1 MSNSSNNIYN
11 ILSTLK
17 SLEPTPEQT
26 TKAIAQRIYESVEAQ
41 GSIIAGVAG
50 VEARLRQQFAES
62 DFSDTSK
69 AIQKSG
75 KSKASADAITA
86 SIGRKKLG
94 QAEMTRRSVAGK
106 KHAHEGVAEG
116 QLDEATYRDVI
127 YSLLDKFYADMKMP
141 PRQNSHSGE
150 LEIKPPGTRVWTRLD
165 GTRHRDPGYITASYF
180 ASDKKQAEKLATKF
194 WPWLLKQPGVKSIGQ
209 VSGQF
214 GSSPMK
220 DAVAYKGLYFTDGQY
235 GVQFGSLS
243 RIKNPK
249 SVWRHQPPATPQPQD
264 DQGVAENIGGVGAFA
279 VLQHAKNLNK
289 QPQPTAPTKKQSYTP
304 RHDDHEETMGSDD
317 NYDDEM
323 VEGTGQQLSIE
334 QLATISDEA
343 LDNAYHYGRSQPGNT
358 FGWQAN
364 LKSAAYAKQMID
376 KGVTDIEAISDA
388 IHKGWNVTAQA
399 FVKNPQ
405 MFDDS
410 KTMAPEKLQAKIA
423 QRQKL
428 MTQQY
433 AQLPEDE
440 KEKDRVVARAM
451 LQAITGGQQEV
462 GEDMEPEDLGT
473 VAEINRLIA
482 KGMHETDAIHAV
494 AKKYGDNPSE
504 LASFYYQHNMHEG
517 TVHKG
522 TYGTSYDPSDEE
534 KRDKPKREIKHGQKG
549 RPRAE
554 KPMDSKSAPKGD
566 IFGRTTGEVPK
577 GKRGTKIKGHGNID
591 ESTSY
596 QKQNFMF
603 ESFNFANMMKET
615 DQTVQEMLTELQG
628 DIATF
633 KMTGECSP
641 KLDAFLRVHG
651 HSKKQLADEAKVTP
665 NYEVPAVQRKAA
677 GEPALSL
684 GDVQAHDANRSMHPG
699 MTKLDAPKPANIHDE
714 LDELAELAGITK
726 VTDEGNA
733 FTGKLASTAHGDDF
747 ELDGKH
753 YTDTSKLDEAMC
765 NECGMYE
772 SQCSCTEGNLFTKYL
787 KDTPKG
793 GEFEIDGKHYTDT
806 SNLDEASMKLEDMA
820 RLAGIAVEGRDYG
833 DTSFKE
839 PHVFDNTPDEVV
851 YGEDVLLKGGDGEV
865 AGMEK
870 SMHPDKPTFK
880 NGDNALAKAPME
892 SREVDPIEAMGRKLM
907 KQYESIK
914 IQK

>member
-1 MSNSSNNIYN
+1 MSKNHATDNIYN
-11 ILSTLK
+11 ILNTLK

-26 TKAIAQRIYESVEAQ
+26 VKAEVKRIYESVEAQ

-62 DFSDTSK
+62 DFSDTSN

-75 KSKASADAITA
+75 KSKASADAIAA
-86 SIGRKKLG
+86 SIGRKNLG

-116 QLDEATYRDVI
+116 
-127 YSLLDKFYADMKMP
+127 
-141 PRQNSHSGE
+141 
-150 LEIKPPGTRVWTRLD
+150 
-165 GTRHRDPGYITASYF
+165 
-180 ASDKKQAEKLATKF
+180 
-194 WPWLLKQPGVKSIGQ
+194 
-209 VSGQF
+209 
-214 GSSPMK
+214 
-220 DAVAYKGLYFTDGQY
+220 
-235 GVQFGSLS
+235 
-243 RIKNPK
+243 
-249 SVWRHQPPATPQPQD
+249 
-264 DQGVAENIGGVGAFA
+264 
-279 VLQHAKNLNK
+279 
-289 QPQPTAPTKKQSYTP
+289 
-304 RHDDHEETMGSDD
+304 
-317 NYDDEM
+317 
-323 VEGTGQQLSIE
+323 TGQQLSIE
-334 QLATISDEA
+334 QLATISDTA
-343 LDNAYHYGRSQPGNT
+343 LDSAYGYGRSQPGNT

-364 LKSAAYAKQMID
+364 LKSAAFAKQMID
-376 KGVTDIEAISDA
+376 KGVADIEAISDA

-473 VAEINRLIA
+473 VAEINQLIA
-482 KGMHETDAIHAV
+482 KGMHETDAIHVV
-494 AKKYGDNPSE
+494 AKKWGDNPSE
-504 LASFYYQHNMHEG
+504 LASFYYQHNRMHEG

-591 ESTSY
+591 ESTGY

-772 SQCSCTEGNLFTKYL
+772 SQCSCTEGNLFTKHL

-833 DTSFKE
+833 DTAFNK
-839 PHVFDNTPDEVV
+839 PPTYDNTPNEEVQ
-851 YGEDVLLKGGDGEV
+851 GEDVMLKGGDGEV
-865 AGMEK
+865 AGGEK
-870 SMHPDKPTFK
+870 KMTKGGYNFS
-880 NGDNALAKAPME
+880 DNPLAMKESAADLMKEAADFDPM
-892 SREVDPIEAMGRKLM
+892 EAMGRRLM
-907 KQYESIK
+907 KQYEAIK
-914 IQK
+914 VAK

>member
-1 MSNSSNNIYN
+1 MSKNHATDNIYN
-11 ILSTLK
+11 ILNTLK

-26 TKAIAQRIYESVEAQ
+26 VKAEAKRIYESVEAQ

-75 KSKASADAITA
+75 KSKASADAIAA
-86 SIGRKKLG
+86 SIGRKNLG

-116 QLDEATYRDVI
+116 SEHNVGGI
-127 YSLLDKFYADMKMP
+127 
-141 PRQNSHSGE
+141 SHSI
-150 LEIKPPGTRVWTRLD
+150 IKHPGGKHQVVVKHGDKVAHTSLHNSEED
-165 GTRHRDPGYITASYF
+165 AKKSLASQV
-180 ASDKKQAEKLATKF
+180 AHSKKM
-194 WPWLLKQPGVKSIGQ
+194 LKV
-209 VSGQF
+209 
-214 GSSPMK
+214 
-220 DAVAYKGLYFTDGQY
+220 DE
-235 GVQFGSLS
+235 
-243 RIKNPK
+243 
-249 SVWRHQPPATPQPQD
+249 
-264 DQGVAENIGGVGAFA
+264 QGVAENIGGVGAFA
-279 VLQHAKNLNK
+279 VLQHAKNLHAKNLNK

-317 NYDDEM
+317 DHEETMGSDDYDDQM
-323 VEGTGQQLSIE
+323 EGL
-334 QLATISDEA
+334 
-343 LDNAYHYGRSQPGNT
+343 
-358 FGWQAN
+358 
-364 LKSAAYAKQMID
+364 
-376 KGVTDIEAISDA
+376 
-388 IHKGWNVTAQA
+388 
-399 FVKNPQ
+399 
-405 MFDDS
+405 
-410 KTMAPEKLQAKIA
+410 
-423 QRQKL
+423 
-428 MTQQY
+428 
-433 AQLPEDE
+433 
-440 KEKDRVVARAM
+440 
-451 LQAITGGQQEV
+451 
-462 GEDMEPEDLGT
+462 EPEDLGT

-494 AKKYGDNPSE
+494 AKKWGDNPSE
-504 LASFYYQHNMHEG
+504 LASFYYQHNRMHEG

-591 ESTSY
+591 ESTGY

-772 SQCSCTEGNLFTKYL
+772 SQCSCTEGNLFTKHL

-833 DTSFKE
+833 DTAFNK
-839 PHVFDNTPDEVV
+839 PPTYDNTPNEEVQ
-851 YGEDVLLKGGDGEV
+851 GEDVMLKGGDGEV
-865 AGMEK
+865 AGGEK
-870 SMHPDKPTFK
+870 KMTKGGYNFS
-880 NGDNALAKAPME
+880 DNPLAMKESAADLMKEAADFDPM
-892 SREVDPIEAMGRKLM
+892 EAMGRRLM
-907 KQYESIK
+907 KQYEAIK
-914 IQK
+914 VAK

>member
-1 MSNSSNNIYN
+1 MSSNNMYN
-11 ILSTLK
+11 ILNTLK
-17 SLEPTPEQT
+17 SLEPTTEQT
-26 TKAIAQRIYESVEAQ
+26 VKAEAKRIYESVAAQ
-41 GSIIAGVAG
+41 GSITAGVDI

-106 KHAHEGVAEG
+106 KHAHEGVV
-116 QLDEATYRDVI
+116 DE
-127 YSLLDKFYADMKMP
+127 S
-141 PRQNSHSGE
+141 
-150 LEIKPPGTRVWTRLD
+150 
-165 GTRHRDPGYITASYF
+165 
-180 ASDKKQAEKLATKF
+180 
-194 WPWLLKQPGVKSIGQ
+194 
-209 VSGQF
+209 
-214 GSSPMK
+214 
-220 DAVAYKGLYFTDGQY
+220 
-235 GVQFGSLS
+235 
-243 RIKNPK
+243 
-249 SVWRHQPPATPQPQD
+249 
-264 DQGVAENIGGVGAFA
+264 IGGVGAFA
-279 VLQHAKNLNK
+279 ALQHAKNLNK

-317 NYDDEM
+317 NYDDDM
-323 VEGTGQQLSIE
+323 GEGT
-334 QLATISDEA
+334 
-343 LDNAYHYGRSQPGNT
+343 
-358 FGWQAN
+358 
-364 LKSAAYAKQMID
+364 
-376 KGVTDIEAISDA
+376 
-388 IHKGWNVTAQA
+388 
-399 FVKNPQ
+399 
-405 MFDDS
+405 
-410 KTMAPEKLQAKIA
+410 
-423 QRQKL
+423 
-428 MTQQY
+428 
-433 AQLPEDE
+433 
-440 KEKDRVVARAM
+440 
-451 LQAITGGQQEV
+451 
-462 GEDMEPEDLGT
+462 EPEDLGT
-473 VAEINRLIA
+473 VAEINQLIA
-482 KGMHETDAIHAV
+482 KGMHETDAIHVV
-494 AKKYGDNPSE
+494 AKKWGDNPSE
-504 LASFYYQHNMHEG
+504 LASFYYQHNRMHEG

-591 ESTSY
+591 ESTGY

-772 SQCSCTEGNLFTKYL
+772 SQCSCTEGNLFTKHL

-833 DTSFKE
+833 DTAFNK
-839 PHVFDNTPDEVV
+839 PPTYDNTPNEEVQ
-851 YGEDVLLKGGDGEV
+851 GEDVMLKGGDGEV
-865 AGMEK
+865 AGGEK
-870 SMHPDKPTFK
+870 KMTKGGYNFS
-880 NGDNALAKAPME
+880 DNPLAMKESAADLMKEAADFDPM
-892 SREVDPIEAMGRKLM
+892 EAMGRQLM
-907 KQYESIK
+907 KQYEAIK
-914 IQK
+914 VAK

>member
-1 MSNSSNNIYN
+1 MSKNHATDNIYN
-11 ILSTLK
+11 ILNTLK

-26 TKAIAQRIYESVEAQ
+26 VKAEAKRIYESVAAQ

-116 QLDEATYRDVI
+116 SLEKTATGLKHHGDFPDYTGSKGRQFKADPDKLKK
-127 YSLLDKFYADMKMP
+127 SETSRLDKAFGVHWEPTNK
-141 PRQNSHSGE
+141 RK
-150 LEIKPPGTRVWTRLD
+150 EITG
-165 GTRHRDPGYITASYF
+165 DPS
-180 ASDKKQAEKLATKF
+180 
-194 WPWLLKQPGVKSIGQ
+194 
-209 VSGQF
+209 
-214 GSSPMK
+214 
-220 DAVAYKGLYFTDGQY
+220 
-235 GVQFGSLS
+235 
-243 RIKNPK
+243 
-249 SVWRHQPPATPQPQD
+249 
-264 DQGVAENIGGVGAFA
+264 GVA
-279 VLQHAKNLNK
+279 
-289 QPQPTAPTKKQSYTP
+289 
-304 RHDDHEETMGSDD
+304 
-317 NYDDEM
+317 
-323 VEGTGQQLSIE
+323 EGTGQQLSIE
-334 QLATISDEA
+334 QLATISDTA
-343 LDNAYHYGRSQPGNT
+343 LDSAYGYGRSQPGNT

-364 LKSAAYAKQMID
+364 LKSAAFAKQMID
-376 KGVTDIEAISDA
+376 KGVADIEAISDA

-833 DTSFKE
+833 DTAFNK
-839 PHVFDNTPDEVV
+839 PPTYDNTPNEEVQ
-851 YGEDVLLKGGDGEV
+851 GEDVMLKGGDGEV
-865 AGMEK
+865 AGGEK
-870 SMHPDKPTFK
+870 KMTKGGYNFS
-880 NGDNALAKAPME
+880 DNPLAMKESAADLMKEAADFDPM
-892 SREVDPIEAMGRKLM
+892 EAMGRRLM
-907 KQYESIK
+907 KQYEAIK
-914 IQK
+914 VAK

>member
-1 MSNSSNNIYN
+1 MSKNHATDNIYN
-11 ILSTLK
+11 ILNTLK

-26 TKAIAQRIYESVEAQ
+26 VKAEAKRIYESVEAQ

-75 KSKASADAITA
+75 KSKASADAIAA
-86 SIGRKKLG
+86 SIGRKNLG

-116 QLDEATYRDVI
+116 IHTGASLQRFRDNPRGNQN
-127 YSLLDKFYADMKMP
+127 LPMP
-141 PRQNSHSGE
+141 
-150 LEIKPPGTRVWTRLD
+150 
-165 GTRHRDPGYITASYF
+165 
-180 ASDKKQAEKLATKF
+180 
-194 WPWLLKQPGVKSIGQ
+194 
-209 VSGQF
+209 
-214 GSSPMK
+214 
-220 DAVAYKGLYFTDGQY
+220 
-235 GVQFGSLS
+235 
-243 RIKNPK
+243 
-249 SVWRHQPPATPQPQD
+249 
-264 DQGVAENIGGVGAFA
+264 
-279 VLQHAKNLNK
+279 
-289 QPQPTAPTKKQSYTP
+289 
-304 RHDDHEETMGSDD
+304 
-317 NYDDEM
+317 
-323 VEGTGQQLSIE
+323 
-334 QLATISDEA
+334 
-343 LDNAYHYGRSQPGNT
+343 
-358 FGWQAN
+358 
-364 LKSAAYAKQMID
+364 
-376 KGVTDIEAISDA
+376 
-388 IHKGWNVTAQA
+388 
-399 FVKNPQ
+399 
-405 MFDDS
+405 
-410 KTMAPEKLQAKIA
+410 
-423 QRQKL
+423 
-428 MTQQY
+428 
-433 AQLPEDE
+433 
-440 KEKDRVVARAM
+440 
-451 LQAITGGQQEV
+451 QEV

-473 VAEINRLIA
+473 VAEINQLIA
-482 KGMHETDAIHAV
+482 KGMHETDAIHVV
-494 AKKYGDNPSE
+494 AKKWGDNPSE
-504 LASFYYQHNMHEG
+504 LASFYYQHNRMHEG

-591 ESTSY
+591 ESTGY

-772 SQCSCTEGNLFTKYL
+772 SQCSCTEGNLFTKHL

-806 SNLDEASMKLEDMA
+806 SNLDEGTCPECHTDPCECPKEGNEFSGELAKARAQHKDHFNVDGHEYSVKESTTLEDIA
-820 RLAGIAVEGRDYG
+820 RLAGIATEGRDYG
-833 DTSFKE
+833 DTAFNT
-839 PHVFDNTPDEVV
+839 PPTYDNTPNEEVQ
-851 YGEDVLLKGGDGEV
+851 GEDVMLKGGDGEV
-865 AGMEK
+865 AGGEK
-870 SMHPDKPTFK
+870 KMTKGGYNFS
-880 NGDNALAKAPME
+880 DNPLAMKE
-892 SREVDPIEAMGRKLM
+892 SAADLMKEAADFDPLEAMGRRLM
-907 KQYESIK
+907 KQYEEIK
-914 IQK
+914 VAK